1 MIRGPKQKKKKSRQ
15 LYLKHISQKWLFIE
29 IISAYKDKWQL
40 ECKGFT
46 ASAIPNFSWNN
57 AGSIKH
63 ILYQFVWD
71 QISENKN
78 LHWPSIQSDAAIRSG
93 VYASFASFMKFG
105 GSSWLEAPQTWI
117 KEN

>member
-1 MIRGPKQKKKKSRQ
+1 MIRRPKQKKKKGRQ

-71 QISENKN
+71 QISEKKN
-78 LHWPSIQSDAAIRSG
+78 CTDQAYSQML
-93 VYASFASFMKFG
+93 
-105 GSSWLEAPQTWI
+105 L
-117 KEN
+117 